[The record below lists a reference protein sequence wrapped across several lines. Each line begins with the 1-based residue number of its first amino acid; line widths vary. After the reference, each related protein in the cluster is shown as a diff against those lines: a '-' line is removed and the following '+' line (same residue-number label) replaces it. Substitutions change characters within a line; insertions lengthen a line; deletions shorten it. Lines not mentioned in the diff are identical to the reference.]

1 MNLLE
6 NLKQF
11 KNIHPDSG
19 FSADSRRRVLG
30 GRIRMQDILRTNV
43 PMAFATLAL
52 GLLFVFAGTRFFT
65 GGQVAGIDPRSLRA
79 EAQAIDI
86 QIQLTDLKYS
96 SPDNG
101 NETTPANV
109 HGVKSSMSTDFS
121 GGDEIDSALEALSE

>member
-11 KNIHPDSG
+11 KNIHPDPG

-30 GRIRMQDILRTNV
+30 GRIRMQDIFRANV

-96 SPDNG
+96 SSPNG
-101 NETTPANV
+101 NETTPANIS
-109 HGVKSSMSTDFS
+109 GAKSSLNVESL
-121 GGDEIDSALEALSE
+121 GGDEIDSALEALSD